1 MNVLFICRAN
11 VGRSQSAMELYR
23 KNGGQA
29 DSAGTQVDQ
38 PGTTLAERPGAANI
52 VQVMRKDHSVDMI
65 HNARTQLTESVAES
79 YDKLVVMA
87 EPETW
92 PDWLKGDKRT
102 IYWDI
107 QDTKDQDVATT
118 RKVVNEINEKV
129 RTLLQQSS

>member
-23 KNGGQA
+23 KNGGRA

-52 VQVMRKDHSVDMI
+52 VKVIREDYGIDMI
-65 HNARTQLTESVAES
+65 HNIRAQLTESLAAP
-79 YDKLVVMA
+79 YDQLVVMA

-92 PDWLKGDKRT
+92 PDWLKHDKRT
-102 IYWDI
+102 IYWEI
-107 QDTKDQDVATT
+107 PDTKDQDVATT
-118 RKVVNEINEKV
+118 RKIVGEINEKV
-129 RTLLQQSS
+129 HTLLQQP